1 MAVTAVAS
9 ATSSTSLVAGNT
21 SRKGLVIENSDA
33 NRLYVLL
40 GAGTASAT
48 NYSFSLAQNEN
59 AGVYGIADY
68 TGEVNGIWAGD
79 GSGYA
84 MVTVW

>member
-9 ATSSTSLVAGNT
+9 SATSGSLVAGNT
-21 SRKGLVIENSDA
+21 SRRGLVIENSDA

-40 GAGTASAT
+40 GPGTASAT

-59 AGVYGIADY
+59 SGIYGIGDY
-68 TGEVNGIWAGD
+68 TGDVTGVWAGD

-84 MVTVW
+84 MVSVW